1 MTLSPARQLNRLPM
15 HVSAPAES
23 VARLLLAIT
32 SALALSLASAKADPK
47 HDLRSFLAGEVATWN
62 STGHP
67 KAAGI
72 EMKIS
77 YPKNWTAKEGNRPH
91 IVQKFFGVFDR
102 GMEQFMVQVRE
113 LPEPMRD
120 PNKEERQMLFDA
132 FAEEMSHGGNLV
144 SRAVTKID
152 GEDCDMLE
160 TTNVTERAGMKVGQ
174 KVLTFVIPRKGAVL
188 ILQGSVGGDATAGFD
203 KIEER
208 YQAAKPLLQ
217 LIASS
222 CVLTDK
228 WLPKSD

>member
-1 MTLSPARQLNRLPM
+1 MQQILSPLPKQLLF
-15 HVSAPAES
+15 ALTTITLGTATAGAEP
-23 VARLLLAIT
+23 T
-32 SALALSLASAKADPK
+32 E
-47 HDLRSFLAGEVATWN
+47 DLQSFIAGEVATWN

-72 EMKIS
+72 QMKIS

-91 IVQKFFGVFDR
+91 IVQKFFGAFDR
-102 GMEQFMVQVRE
+102 GMEQFIVQVRE
-113 LPEPMRD
+113 LPAPMAD

-132 FAEEMSHGGNLV
+132 FAEAMSHGGSLV

-174 KVLTFVIPRKGAVL
+174 KALTFVIPRKGAVL
-188 ILQGSVGGDATAGFD
+188 ILQGSVGGDATVGFD

-208 YQAAKPLLQ
+208 YQVAKPLMK

>member
-1 MTLSPARQLNRLPM
+1 
-15 HVSAPAES
+15 VCS
-23 VARLLLAIT
+23 VVHLYPHSTNFVVRISQIIT
-32 SALALSLASAKADPK
+32 GALALSLAAAKADPK
-47 HDLRSFLAGEVATWN
+47 DDLKSFLGGEVATWD
-62 STGHP
+62 SSGHP

-72 EMKIS
+72 QMKIS

-91 IVQKFFGVFDR
+91 IVQKFFV
-102 GMEQFMVQVRE
+102 MVQVRE